1 MKSNQSGRN
10 LAKKRFFANK
20 IIMRYKTEWRNFPWR
35 KTKNAFHI
43 LISEMML
50 QKTDSKKVLSVYPSF
65 IRKYPTPKRLSEANR
80 NTLKS
85 EIRLLG
91 ISDRARRL
99 KATAKKL
106 LLLHGG
112 NVPCDRTQLLGLL
125 GVGEYIANAVLCF
138 ACNQDVPLLD
148 TNIIRVIKRVFSV
161 ESSKKRARTDKE
173 LWQFAASLIPK
184 GKATDYNRGVLDF
197 AATICTARNSKCPVC
212 PISDI
217 CDYCSEMIS
226 LATNEAKTT
235 GS

>member
-1 MKSNQSGRN
+1 MSKKEHFAEKMIKWYQNEGRS
-10 LAKKRFFANK
+10 
-20 IIMRYKTEWRNFPWR
+20 FPWR
-35 KTKNAFHI
+35 NTKNTFHI

-50 QKTDSKKVLSVYPSF
+50 QKTDSKKVLVVYPSF
-65 IRKYPTPKRLSEANR
+65 IRKYPTPKRLAQANI
-80 NTLKS
+80 NTLKK

-99 KATAKKL
+99 KATAKTI
-106 LLLHGG
+106 LLLHRGK
-112 NVPCDRTQLLGLL
+112 VPSDRTQLLGLL
-125 GVGEYIANAVLCF
+125 GVGDYIANAVLCF
-138 ACNQDVPLLD
+138 AFSQDVPLLD

-161 ESSKKRARTDKE
+161 ESNKKRARTDKE
-173 LWQFAASLIPK
+173 LWQFAAGLIPK
-184 GKATDYNRGVLDF
+184 GRASGYNRGLLDF

-226 LATNEAKTT
+226 SATNEAKTA